1 MKGMIRHFE
10 STQSNKFAMSLQY
23 LIKEV
28 MEFIMEFIKI
38 KTSTSWIIDFWWKPD
53 MSKIP
58 KKGSLL
64 RFCNIYICIYNIYI
78 KKKYCNC
85 FCVLLWY
92 KTFRYFTGFQSYLLS
107 LSFAN
112 TPTVPIFVLVSR
124 IESIC
129 PGFYICHQKKFHI
142 YIIFHQQCKTINLR
156 VIHTLNATKN
166 ITLLSSTKMSFWK
179 HSIQMFKCYFER
191 HIFDLIINS
200 LLKTLKQ
207 KVTL

>member
-1 MKGMIRHFE
+1 
-10 STQSNKFAMSLQY
+10 
-23 LIKEV
+23 
-28 MEFIMEFIKI
+28 MEFIKI

-85 FCVLLWY
+85 FCVLLWC

-166 ITLLSSTKMSFWK
+166 NTFELNKNVILKTF
-179 HSIQMFKCYFER
+179 HSNVQVLFRETYIWFDYKQPFEN
-191 HIFDLIINS
+191 IKTESNS
-200 LLKTLKQ
+200 LDTWIIISEFINGN
-207 KVTL
+207 